1 MKNKISLS
9 TLLLSFTFLV
19 IVSFFYYPKWQQKAT
34 EATIS
39 WDVSGYYL
47 YLPATFIYH
56 DVKELKFFPDIRKKY
71 NPSAGFDQAFMN
83 RNGAYVMKYSLGQ
96 SIMYAPFFFVA
107 HAIALSSDYEADGF
121 SMPYQF
127 MISFGSLLVAFLGLF
142 FFRRILLEYFSDKV
156 SAIVIIAI
164 VFGTNYL
171 DYSAINGALT
181 HNYLFTIYC
190 LLIWQTISFYK
201 RATLQKALFIG
212 FLVGLAA
219 LTRPVEIISGLIP
232 VLWGIKNPL
241 LVSVKERLVFFKN
254 NFPKLLGAVIVC
266 GMVGSLQLIYWK
278 YSGGEWIIYS
288 YQDQGF
294 SWLEPHL
301 REGFFSYKSGWLVYT
316 PIMAF
321 ALIGFIPMGF
331 KKMPMFYASLIFS
344 LLFIYITFAWD
355 IWWYGGS
362 LGQRAMVQAYVVLA
376 FPFAALI
383 SSLENKKV
391 LKYLIGF
398 IAGVF
403 IYFNLWLTY
412 QAHNNG
418 MLHSGQM
425 NKKYFWKVAGKWQMP
440 EHALKLLDTDEEFMG
455 TREKIQL
462 LFETNFEQDS
472 IIGKCNIEPIEGG
485 KSFCL
490 NAEYQ
495 TSPIFWVN
503 KPSEIAKW
511 IRATADFSVVKKE
524 WSYWQMTQ
532 FIVRFYNKDQVV
544 KERYIRV
551 HRDMED
557 ELTKEQFID
566 VKIPEETYTR
576 IGIQFLN
583 SGSGREIVIDELRV
597 EGYD

>member
-9 TLLLSFTFLV
+9 ALLLSFAFLI
-19 IVSFFYYPKWQQKAT
+19 IVSFFFYPKWQHKAT

-56 DVKELKFFPDIRKKY
+56 DVKELKFFSAIREKY
-71 NPSAGFDQAFMN
+71 HPSAGFDQAFLN

-96 SIMYAPFFFVA
+96 SIMYSPFFFVA

-121 SMPYQF
+121 SLPYQF

-142 FFRRILLEYFSDKV
+142 FFRKILLEYFSDGV
-156 SAIVIIAI
+156 SAVVIFIL

-171 DYSAINGALT
+171 DYTAINGALT

-201 RATLQKALFIG
+201 KATLQKALFIG

-219 LTRPVEIISGLIP
+219 LTRPVEVISGLIP

-241 LVSVKERLVFFKN
+241 LASIKERFVFLKN
-254 NFPKLLGAVIVC
+254 NFSKLLAAGIIC
-266 GMVGSLQLIYWK
+266 GLMGSLQLFYWK

-294 SWLEPHL
+294 SWLDPHL
-301 REGFFSYKSGWLVYT
+301 MEGFFSYKSGWLVYT

-321 ALIGFIPMGF
+321 ALIGFIPLGF

-362 LGQRAMVQAYVVLA
+362 LGQRAMVQAYAVLA
-376 FPFAALI
+376 FPLAAFI
-383 SSLENKKV
+383 SSLKNKKV
-391 LKYLIGF
+391 LKYVIGF
-398 IAGVF
+398 VAALF

-412 QAHNNG
+412 QAHDSG
-418 MLHSGQM
+418 MFRSEQM
-425 NKKYFWKVAGKWQMP
+425 TKAYFWKIAGKWEMP
-440 EHALKLLDTDEEFMG
+440 EYAMKLLDTDEEFTG
-455 TREKIQL
+455 TRENVQL

-472 IIGKCNIEPIEGG
+472 IIGKCNIEPIEGNN
-485 KSFCL
+485 SLCL

-495 TSPIFWVN
+495 VSPIFWAN
-503 KPSEIAKW
+503 KPAENAKW
-511 IRATADFSVVKKE
+511 IRATADFRITKKE
-524 WSYWQMTQ
+524 WSAWQMTQ
-532 FIVRFYNKDQVV
+532 FTVRFYNDEKIV
-544 KERYIRV
+544 KERFIKI
-551 HRDMED
+551 HRNMKDGQTM
-557 ELTKEQFID
+557 EQFID

-576 IGIQFLN
+576 IGVQFLN
-583 SGSGREIVIDELRV
+583 AGSGREIVIDDLRV
-597 EGYD
+597 EAYD